1 MVNPSLRWRVQHL
14 MRHLIADIHRH
25 DIEGAIRVAMAVG
38 LPLLALDAIGRL
50 DLAVYAAFGGL
61 AMLYG
66 HGESAKRRVETQI
79 VAGVGLVGAIAVAM
93 AYSAAQAPVAVLG
106 VLLAVT
112 VIAAATLG
120 AAMRWVPRG
129 EMFFVLV
136 LLIIASIPT
145 SWDRLPL
152 GIAVGAGG
160 AALSVLLAVLN
171 GIGAPKDEPKP
182 DGWRRRIAAG
192 YADLDRRQHLVLVV
206 AATLGVLTAWAMA
219 LVLGVGNPF
228 WAAVTVAALM
238 PALAAADV
246 WRRTLHLML
255 GTLGGV
261 AIATFLFSFNPGHL
275 ALIAIIIVCQA
286 VAEIVVSRNYGVS
299 LLFFSPLAI
308 GMSNLSRGAPWQ
320 PLLVERVAEAALGTA
335 VALLTIFVG
344 RRILKA
350 L

>member
-1 MVNPSLRWRVQHL
+1 
-14 MRHLIADIHRH
+14 MRRLFTDIHRH
-25 DIEGAIRVAMAVG
+25 DIEAAIRVAVAVG

-66 HGESAKRRVETQI
+66 HGEPAKRRAESQI
-79 VAGVGLVGAIAVAM
+79 VAGIGLVVTIAVAM
-93 AYSAAQAPVAVLG
+93 AYSAAQAPAAVLG
-106 VLLAVT
+106 ALLAVT

-136 LLIIASIPT
+136 LLIIAGIPT

-152 GIAVGAGG
+152 CIAVSAGG
-160 AALSVLLAVLN
+160 AAFSVLLALLN
-171 GIGAPKDEPKP
+171 RIGAPEGKSGGEPQR
-182 DGWRRRIAAG
+182 DGWRRRMAAG
-192 YADLDRRQHLVLVV
+192 YAALDRGQHRVLVV
-206 AATLGVLTAWAMA
+206 AATLGVLTAWSLALA
-219 LVLGVGNPF
+219 LVVGNPF

-261 AIATFLFSFNPGHL
+261 GVATLLFSFDPGHL

-286 VAEIVVSRNYGVS
+286 TAEIAVSRNYGVA

-308 GMSNLSRGAPWQ
+308 AMSNLGRGAPWQ
-320 PLLVERVAEAALGTA
+320 PLLIDRLAEAAIGTA
-335 VALLTIFVG
+335 VAFVVILAG
-344 RRILKA
+344 RRILAKIG
-350 L
+350 

>member
-1 MVNPSLRWRVQHL
+1 
-14 MRHLIADIHRH
+14 MRRLLAGIHRH
-25 DIEGAIRVAMAVG
+25 DIASAVRVAVAVG
-38 LPLLALDAIGRL
+38 VPLLLLDAIGRL

-66 HGESAKRRVETQI
+66 HSEPPKQRVESQI
-79 VAGVGLVGAIAVAM
+79 VAGTGLVLAIAVAM
-93 AYSAAQAPVAVLG
+93 AYSAAHAPVPVLG
-106 VLLAVT
+106 ALLAVT

-136 LLIIASIPT
+136 LLIIANIPT

-160 AALSVLLAVLN
+160 AALSVLLARLMGVDRN
-171 GIGAPKDEPKP
+171 EPGDEAKP
-182 DGWRRRIAAG
+182 GGWRRRFAAG
-192 YADLDRRQHLVLVV
+192 YAALDRRQHLVLIV
-206 AATLGVLTAWAMA
+206 AAMLGVLAAWMLA

-238 PALAAADV
+238 PALVAADV
-246 WRRTLHLML
+246 WRRTLHLVL

-261 AIATFLFSFNPGHL
+261 GIATFLFSFNPGHL

-286 VAEIVVSRNYGVS
+286 AAEIAVARNYGVA

-320 PLLVERVAEAALGTA
+320 PLLVDRLAEAALGTA
-335 VALLTIFVG
+335 VAFLTIVVG
-344 RRILKA
+344 RRILKVT
-350 L
+350 

>member
-1 MVNPSLRWRVQHL
+1 
-14 MRHLIADIHRH
+14 MRRLLANISRH
-25 DIEGAIRVAMAVG
+25 DIEGAVRVAAAVG
-38 LPLLALDAIGRL
+38 LPLLALEAIGRL

-66 HGESAKRRVETQI
+66 HGEPAKRRVETQI
-79 VAGVGLVGAIAVAM
+79 VAGVGLVATMAVAM

-112 VIAAATLG
+112 VIATATLG
-120 AAMRWVPRG
+120 ATMRWVPRG

-136 LLIIASIPT
+136 LLIIADIPM

-152 GIAVGAGG
+152 CIAVGAGG

-171 GIGAPKDEPKP
+171 RIGAPEDEPAP
-182 DGWRRRIAAG
+182 VGWRRRVASG
-192 YADLDRRQHLVLVV
+192 YADLDRPQHLALIV
-206 AATLGVLTAWAMA
+206 AATIGVLVAWSLAI
-219 LVLGVGNPF
+219 VLGVGNPF
-228 WAAVTVAALM
+228 WAATTVAALM

-246 WRRTLHLML
+246 WRRTMHLML

-261 AIATFLFSFNPGHL
+261 GVATLLFSFNPGHL

-286 VAEIVVSRNYGVS
+286 AAEIAVSRNYGAA

-320 PLLVERVAEAALGTA
+320 PLLIDRLAEAAIGTA
-335 VALLTIFVG
+335 AAFIVILAG
-344 RRILKA
+344 RRILVKIG
-350 L
+350 

>member
-1 MVNPSLRWRVQHL
+1 
-14 MRHLIADIHRH
+14 MRRLLAGIHRH
-25 DIEGAIRVAMAVG
+25 DIESAVRVAVAVG
-38 LPLLALDAIGRL
+38 VPLLLLDAIGRL

-66 HGESAKRRVETQI
+66 HNEPPKQRVESQI
-79 VAGVGLVGAIAVAM
+79 VAGTGLVLAIAVAM
-93 AYSAAQAPVAVLG
+93 AYSAAQAPAAVLG

-136 LLIIASIPT
+136 LLIIANIPT

-160 AALSVLLAVLN
+160 AALSVLLAWL
-171 GIGAPKDEPKP
+171 IGADRNEPGDEPKSG
-182 DGWRRRIAAG
+182 GWRRRFAAG
-192 YADLDRRQHLVLVV
+192 YVALDRGQHLVLIV
-206 AATLGVLTAWAMA
+206 AATLGVLAAWVLAI
-219 LVLGVGNPF
+219 VLGVGNPF

-238 PALAAADV
+238 PALVATDV
-246 WRRTLHLML
+246 WRRTLYLIL

-261 AIATFLFSFNPGHL
+261 GVATFLFSFDPGHL

-286 VAEIVVSRNYGVS
+286 AAEIAVARNYGVA

-320 PLLVERVAEAALGTA
+320 PLLVDRLAEAALGTA
-335 VALLTIFVG
+335 VAFLTIVVG
-344 RRILKA
+344 RRILKIT
-350 L
+350 

>member
-1 MVNPSLRWRVQHL
+1 
-14 MRHLIADIHRH
+14 MRRLLADIHRH
-25 DIEGAIRVAMAVG
+25 DIESAVRVAMAVG
-38 LPLLALDAIGRL
+38 VPLLALDAIGRL

-66 HGESAKRRVETQI
+66 HSEPPKQRVESQI
-79 VAGVGLVGAIAVAM
+79 VAGTGLVLAIAVAM
-93 AYSAAQAPVAVLG
+93 AWSAAQAPVAILG

-136 LLIIASIPT
+136 LLIIADIPT

-160 AALSVLLAVLN
+160 AALSVLLAWV
-171 GIGAPKDEPKP
+171 IGVDRADAQDEAAS
-182 DGWRRRIAAG
+182 DGWHRRFAAG
-192 YADLDRRQHLVLVV
+192 YAALDRGQHLVLVA
-206 AATLGVLTAWAMA
+206 AATFGVLSAWGLA

-238 PALAAADV
+238 PALVAADV
-246 WRRTLHLML
+246 WRRTLHLVL

-261 AIATFLFSFNPGHL
+261 GVATFLFSFNPGHL
-275 ALIAIIIVCQA
+275 ALIGIIIVCQA
-286 VAEIVVSRNYGVS
+286 AAEIAVARNFGVA

-320 PLLVERVAEAALGTA
+320 PLLVDRLTEAALGTA
-335 VALLTIFVG
+335 VAFLTIIVG
-344 RRILKA
+344 RRILKIT
-350 L
+350 

>member
-1 MVNPSLRWRVQHL
+1 
-14 MRHLIADIHRH
+14 MRNLFADIGRH
-25 DIEGAIRVAMAVG
+25 DIEAAVRVSVAVG

-50 DLAVYAAFGGL
+50 DLARYAAFGGL

-66 HGESAKRRVETQI
+66 HGEPAKQRVESQI
-79 VAGVGLVGAIAVAM
+79 VAGVGLVVTIAVAM
-93 AYSAAQAPVAVLG
+93 AYAAARAPVPVLG

-112 VIAAATLG
+112 VVAAATLG

-160 AALSVLLAVLN
+160 AALSVLLAWLN
-171 GIGAPKDEPKP
+171 GAYRHRSGSRSGDQPEPE
-182 DGWRRRIAAG
+182 GWRHCLASG
-192 YADLDRRQHLVLVV
+192 YARLDRRQHVILIV
-206 AATLGVLTAWAMA
+206 AATFGVLAAWSLA
-219 LVLGVGNPF
+219 LALGVGHPF

-261 AIATFLFSFNPGHL
+261 GVATVLFSFDPGHL
-275 ALIAIIIVCQA
+275 ALIAIIIVCQGA
-286 VAEIVVSRNYGVS
+286 AEIASAR
-299 LLFFSPLAI
+299 SP
-308 GMSNLSRGAPWQ
+308 
-320 PLLVERVAEAALGTA
+320 
-335 VALLTIFVG
+335 
-344 RRILKA
+344 
-350 L
+350 

>member
-1 MVNPSLRWRVQHL
+1 
-14 MRHLIADIHRH
+14 MRRLLADIHRH
-25 DIEGAIRVAMAVG
+25 DIEAATRVAVGVG
-38 LPLLALDAIGRL
+38 LPLLALDGIGRL

-66 HGESAKRRVETQI
+66 HSEPVKKRVQSQI
-79 VAGVGLVGAIAVAM
+79 VAGAGLVLTIAVAM
-93 AYSAAQAPVAVLG
+93 VWSAAQAPPVVLG
-106 VLLAVT
+106 MLLAVT

-136 LLIIASIPT
+136 LLIIANIPT
-145 SWDRLPL
+145 HWNRLPL

-160 AALSVLLAVLN
+160 AALSVLLAWL
-171 GIGAPKDEPKP
+171 IGADRSDPADEAPSG
-182 DGWRRRIAAG
+182 GWRRRLAAG
-192 YADLDRRQHLVLVV
+192 YAALDRGQHLVSVV
-206 AATLGVLTAWAMA
+206 AATLGVLSAWVLA

-238 PALAAADV
+238 PAMAAADV

-261 AIATFLFSFNPGHL
+261 GIATFLFSFDPSHL
-275 ALIAIIIVCQA
+275 ALIVIIIVCQGA
-286 VAEIVVSRNYGVS
+286 AETAVSRNYGVA

-320 PLLVERVAEAALGTA
+320 PLLVDRLAEAALGTA
-335 VALLTIFVG
+335 VAFLAIMVG
-344 RRILKA
+344 RRILKVA
-350 L
+350 

>member
-1 MVNPSLRWRVQHL
+1 
-14 MRHLIADIHRH
+14 MRRLLADIHRH
-25 DIEGAIRVAMAVG
+25 DIEAAIRVAVSVG
-38 LPLLALDAIGRL
+38 MPLLALYAAGRL

-66 HGESAKRRVETQI
+66 HSEPAKKRVESQI
-79 VAGVGLVGAIAVAM
+79 VAGTGLVLTMAVAM
-93 AYSAAQAPVAVLG
+93 AYSATQAPIAVLG

-136 LLIIASIPT
+136 LLIIADIPT
-145 SWDRLPL
+145 SWDRLPI

-160 AALSVLLAVLN
+160 ATLSVLLARV
-171 GIGAPKDEPKP
+171 IGADRNESGDEVTSS
-182 DGWRRRIAAG
+182 GWRRRFAAG
-192 YADLDRRQHLVLVV
+192 YAALDRGQHLVLIV
-206 AATLGVLTAWAMA
+206 AATLGVVAAWVLA

-261 AIATFLFSFNPGHL
+261 GIATFLFSFEPGHL
-275 ALIAIIIVCQA
+275 ALIAIIVVCQA
-286 VAEIVVSRNYGVS
+286 VAEIAVARNYGVA

-320 PLLVERVAEAALGTA
+320 PLLVDRLAEAALGTA
-335 VALLTIFVG
+335 VAFLAILAG
-344 RRILKA
+344 RRILKVA
-350 L
+350 

>member
-1 MVNPSLRWRVQHL
+1 
-14 MRHLIADIHRH
+14 MRRLLADIHRH
-25 DIEGAIRVAMAVG
+25 DIEAAIRVAVAVG
-38 LPLLALDAIGRL
+38 VPLLALDALGRL

-66 HGESAKRRVETQI
+66 HSERPKQRVESQI
-79 VAGVGLVGAIAVAM
+79 VAGAGLVLAIAVAM
-93 AYSAAQAPVAVLG
+93 AWSAAQAPVAVLG
-106 VLLAVT
+106 ALLAVT

-136 LLIIASIPT
+136 LLIIANIPT

-160 AALSVLLAVLN
+160 AALSVLLAWL
-171 GIGAPKDEPKP
+171 IGADRADAGGEAASG
-182 DGWRRRIAAG
+182 GWRRRAAAG
-192 YADLDRRQHLVLVV
+192 YAALDRGQHLVLVA
-206 AATLGVLTAWAMA
+206 AATLGVLTAWALA
-219 LVLGVGNPF
+219 LMLGVGNPF

-246 WRRTLHLML
+246 WRRLLHLML

-261 AIATFLFSFNPGHL
+261 GIATVLFSFDPGHL
-275 ALIAIIIVCQA
+275 ALIAIIIACQGA
-286 VAEIVVSRNYGVS
+286 AEIAVSRNYGVA

-320 PLLVERVAEAALGTA
+320 PLLVDRLAEAALGTA
-335 VALLTIFVG
+335 VAFLTIVVG
-344 RRILKA
+344 RRILKII
-350 L
+350 

>member
-1 MVNPSLRWRVQHL
+1 
-14 MRHLIADIHRH
+14 MRRLFADIHRH
-25 DIEGAIRVAMAVG
+25 DIEAAIRVAVAVG

-66 HGESAKRRVETQI
+66 HGEPAKRRVESQI
-79 VAGVGLVGAIAVAM
+79 VAGVGLAVTIAVAM
-93 AYSAAQAPVAVLG
+93 AYSAAQAPVWLLG
-106 VLLAVT
+106 VLLAAT
-112 VIAAATLG
+112 VIAAATVG

-136 LLIIASIPT
+136 LLIIADIPT

-160 AALSVLLAVLN
+160 AAFSVLLALLN
-171 GIGAPKDEPKP
+171 RIGAPEGEPQP
-182 DGWRRRIAAG
+182 DGWRRRMTAG
-192 YADLDRRQHLVLVV
+192 YAALDRGQHLVLVV
-206 AATLGVLTAWAMA
+206 AATLGVLTAWLLA
-219 LVLGVGNPF
+219 LALGVGNPF

-246 WRRTLHLML
+246 WHRTLHLML

-261 AIATFLFSFNPGHL
+261 GVATFLFSFNPGHL

-286 VAEIVVSRNYGVS
+286 TAEIAVSRNYGVA

-308 GMSNLSRGAPWQ
+308 AMSNLSRGAPWQ
-320 PLLVERVAEAALGTA
+320 PLLIDRLAEAAIGTA
-335 VALLTIFVG
+335 VAFVVILAG
-344 RRILKA
+344 RRILAKIA
-350 L
+350 